1 VELTWIDPANLD
13 EQDVAGAVAL
23 LVAAQAVDAP
33 SAAPLTRTGFIA
45 DVLHGWDGDPTI
57 VGLWRDKRGRV
68 VGVLQVGFSSW
79 DNDHLGFLEV
89 TIDPEARRQGLGRQ
103 LIEVGIDRVRTEG
116 KSLVLTE
123 SNNSPA
129 ALAFGAALGF
139 ERAQAALKRRQDLIA
154 LDWGAL
160 DHDYALASASAPD
173 YELLRLQGPTP
184 DDMLDDIV
192 TMTAAINDA
201 PLDALDVE
209 DEVFSPERIRAFER
223 GQQERGRRTY
233 RVVARH
239 RTTGELAGHTMAA
252 VEQEHPGFGSQY
264 SDQDLWSLVSYVR
277 ALQNGQT
284 QAVEIPKTTMAQL
297 QQADPN
303 GNAVQRGAAVY
314 FAQGCADCHGAV
326 GNAPAN
332 LALAGSGDTGAIR
345 RGRPGMPA
353 YGQEQLGNSQL
364 ADLETYM
371 ATFAG
376 QQQGLAPGQFRPAP
390 ANSNI
395 GG

>member
-1 VELTWIDPANLD
+1 M
-13 EQDVAGAVAL
+13 AVL
-23 LVAAQAVDAP
+23 LVG
-33 SAAPLTRTGFIA
+33 APL
-45 DVLHGWDGDPTI
+45 
-57 VGLWRDKRGRV
+57 
-68 VGVLQVGFSSW
+68 
-79 DNDHLGFLEV
+79 
-89 TIDPEARRQGLGRQ
+89 
-103 LIEVGIDRVRTEG
+103 
-116 KSLVLTE
+116 
-123 SNNSPA
+123 
-129 ALAFGAALGF
+129 ALMH
-139 ERAQAALKRRQDLIA
+139 RQDLPLETTYGNA
-154 LDWGAL
+154 VVSVA
-160 DHDYALASASAPD
+160 A
-173 YELLRLQGPTP
+173 RLQSRNATNP
-184 DDMLDDIV
+184 V
-192 TMTAAINDA
+192 ANNQ
-201 PLDALDVE
+201 
-209 DEVFSPERIRAFER
+209 RA
-223 GQQERGRRTY
+223 
-233 RVVARH
+233 V
-239 RTTGELAGHTMAA
+239 LAGRDAYTGSCASCHGAGGKGNGVYGQATYPAA
-252 VEQEHPGFGSQY
+252 TDLTSENVREKSDAELFWISQNGLSFTGMPGFGSQY